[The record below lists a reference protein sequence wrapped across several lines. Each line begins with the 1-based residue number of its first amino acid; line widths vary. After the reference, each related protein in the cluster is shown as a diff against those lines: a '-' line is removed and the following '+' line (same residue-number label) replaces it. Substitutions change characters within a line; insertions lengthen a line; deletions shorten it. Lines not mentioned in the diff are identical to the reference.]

1 MHRCLIG
8 VAVAAMSVLACVDK
22 SPMDPEDAVTFEVS
36 NTTRLFVTISVEGQS
51 FNVPPTDHIVVSRSA
66 VPGQTFSAQV
76 GETAQVSCT
85 FQPRERSTP
94 VRQIIWNGTILICA
108 HW

>member
-1 MHRCLIG
+1 MHRCLIAL
-8 VAVAAMSVLACVDK
+8 AVATMGVLACVDK
-22 SPMDPEDAVTFEVS
+22 SPMDPEDAVTFELS

-51 FNVPPTDHIVVSRSA
+51 FNVPPTDRVVVSRSA
-66 VPGQTFSAQV
+66 VPGQTFAA
-76 GETAQVSCT
+76 TAGAVRISCV